1 MGCACSKPVAA
12 EVAPS
17 SSAKGGDLGM
27 RDTQPLLSANNS
39 GITDDGHYGTKDG
52 TAQNSATKS
61 SSVMSK
67 VEASPIAKS
76 PSSSAMKLLG
86 GRKRPSGDRS
96 IENISEVIE
105 VKSLDATPPPQHT
118 QPLDLRWTSLYSKLS
133 AYLLD
138 PEDLPSVLDS
148 IQSSMINNLS
158 PTEIMFIKSRVESSL
173 RSVLGIEDGELS
185 KEDTKRKSLSRKV
198 GKIVGSVSF
207 SNQSS
212 TLGKSERNSSHP
224 AALDE
229 SDGRPKSS
237 KSAYK
242 EGLLDISTVRKVFE
256 NGDMS
261 LRQLREPTVSALSD
275 VGDSS
280 QGRSR
285 RISISK
291 TTNDSVAAND
301 NCADTSARASSDP
314 DKVNLE
320 KIDIYASTFL
330 ILLHLSESRWD
341 QVAQMAK
348 AGAERAGL
356 TLDVN
361 KLALQ
366 AKKGAEKAGGGS
378 AKKKSTRERSKE
390 ILAKGATSASK
401 ASSKTSRN
409 GAEDKVPP
417 PPPSQPAAS
426 SVDSSLA
433 PPETAGIRFNSLCYI
448 ISHAIRGTRLQK
460 LVLLFHLLMPTSE
473 LNDYLNSNPVGM
485 PSWLFEVDRDVVLSY
500 DSLSYY
506 YNYDGVLLPNGDVAS
521 EAAAS
526 ASVGNSN
533 CGLHMRIDAKCA
545 VEILA
550 TVIGDALAGCAGAP
564 SSNSSSSS
572 RESCAEPVGMQRL
585 TNILSSSDPTTDA
598 RSNQFSF
605 GSWNIHDMLEMH
617 GVRPSVSLSNRT
629 LRLVETFVKCSS
641 RINTSS
647 QVSGI
652 RTGDQWSLS
661 DFVAWSSK
669 AISNTL
675 LQSIMHRLF
684 GTGMLTDELL
694 ERDLVSREW
703 LQYNAMTVSGNI
715 GNLHQ
720 FDRGT
725 SVHTVRGS
733 LTSTDKVND
742 GVTTPSTNQIIWGG
756 IGNVDGKGGLG
767 TGLLYCIDKFW
778 WDGWKSYVGWEFNSA
793 HASRDVLDSNASLST
808 KRPREIST
816 ERLVDRSPQAKFVPG
831 SCGSVEIMKENL
843 VREVDYI
850 LVPPGV
856 WNVLYKVYGGGP
868 PLPRMILPRV
878 DDEIDGSHVMTRL
891 SAASVSVEH
900 EYDSVEIVSHAKQL
914 HDSQTTLFSHPVD
927 IPSTIQVETNPWI
940 VHAQICDP
948 QQPYRRGEAGP
959 RTIRIM
965 CTPSQPL
972 WRLLAEII
980 IRLPICHSKARDQ
993 NGEGRVRLWKYCV
1006 GSDSTQQRKDL
1017 NPASRFGPWALLCP
1031 NRCTD
1036 VPVGGPLA
1044 YDEYVE
1050 RWQDY
1055 SNEQTVESVGLI
1067 DGIKIMFEY
1076 ALVAK
1081 DGSFTWPREAAAKAT
1096 ALKRVADEDNYL
1108 RLRLRGLNDEG
1119 KPLKKSLVRTQVDA
1133 MDTSGRWYRGT
1144 IVNAETVQS
1153 DSNGSTSLAPK
1164 DKFIENTHVR
1174 VHFDDGNDNHE
1185 EWIDVK
1191 SDRIAVAGRFT
1202 ASSIGKDSEHDEE
1215 SGAGSIESKLK
1226 LPMANKKKDSTTA
1239 ESNADPNS
1247 DGGCTF
1253 VGYGACGLD
1262 NLGNTCYMN
1271 SGLQCLSYLPLLRSY
1286 ILSGQFNTFG
1296 DVNRNNPLGTGGKIL
1311 EEFSELLHFMWCGKY
1326 GKRAPQKF
1334 RNLLAKCRN
1343 QYSGADQQDAQE
1355 LINDMFDMLHE
1366 DGNRVTKKPYVE
1378 ALEDEFIA
1386 KAPLSRVGEEAWR
1399 RFQRRNRS
1407 AVSDLLM
1414 GQVYNQVTCPKCSH
1428 TSKNFDPFNMLS
1440 LPFPTMPEVIFRCI
1454 VVRRGTALNCLGTLK
1469 VSDSQLGRLRTRS
1482 SSTSMMPPSK
1492 ELIFEEYIIP
1502 MSRLADIGDL
1512 KMKLQHMTGVPA
1524 ARLRMCKHEDIAST
1538 LTNDPLTKIHSKVTA
1553 LPDKEGPCVKLLQK
1567 AALDDTSTPTVA
1579 RIMAFETTLN
1589 ARHIDVS
1596 SVEESTTVTP
1606 SQHDGNESTADEMSD
1621 DEATTSAP
1629 NRTALSKA
1637 DERGAQEI
1645 LKVYGDEKECFL
1657 YDTNPSLLAKVISRR
1672 LWPESAEDFNLG
1684 LRVDAIDHRNRWFPG
1699 SVIEITTTEGK
1710 KDDDGVVGPKEV
1722 KVKVHFD
1729 NFASKWDEEY
1739 TLESFTEGRV
1749 CPLYSHASARSKP
1762 TEFVVH
1768 HRGTDA
1774 KSGEKYLFGQS
1785 FYIQCYNEW
1794 STARAGAHILAQ
1806 ASRFIESSS
1815 PLDSSKQSDRSRRD
1829 ARKVVKTL
1837 IRDLI
1842 DFDRQNIQAAVR
1854 MGGRQSASSNNAVEI
1869 SFALQEKVKA
1879 LLPLLPFEVR
1889 ITTANDPLG
1898 SHFPEE
1904 EHKYPFNLVR
1914 TIGNYMNARHS
1925 LVLDWKGKSSNSDQ
1939 ALERILYSPPPIVQH
1954 KQSHKLLKA
1963 HIQET
1968 GANDPRRSGLHI
1980 GVCLTEFCK
1989 EQQLDATGCWR
2000 CPVCKKEREG
2010 RQSMTLWNL
2019 PDILTF
2025 HMKRFNAS
2033 SRWREKITT
2042 RVDFPLTGLNMRE
2055 WCAKE
2060 SPQYRD
2066 SNEEDFVYDLVGVVN
2081 HYGGMTGGH
2090 YVATC
2095 KATSCSPDGN
2105 EDVAYDFSGSGL
2117 AETDSLPE
2125 VEPSSSGWAKIGRSK
2140 EKDLLSNGASK
2151 AVSESSEP
2159 LWLQFDDELVEPLP
2173 PQNVV
2178 SETAYVLFYKR
2189 RRMRPS
2195 NIAKYSTLLFNECNN

>member
-12 EVAPS
+12 QVARPS
-17 SSAKGGDLGM
+17 STKGDLGM
-27 RDTQPLLSANNS
+27 RDTQPLLSANN
-39 GITDDGHYGTKDG
+39 GISDDGQCGTIALG
-52 TAQNSATKS
+52 TVQSSATKS
-61 SSVMSK
+61 SSVTSE

-76 PSSSAMKLLG
+76 SSSSALKLLG
-86 GRKRPSGDRS
+86 GRKGTSGDKPV
-96 IENISEVIE
+96 ENMLEAVE
-105 VKSLDATPPPQHT
+105 AKSSDAKPPPQHNR
-118 QPLDLRWTSLYSKLS
+118 PLDPRWTSLFSKLS

-158 PTEIMFIKSRVESSL
+158 PTEIMFIKVRVESSL
-173 RSVLGIEDGELS
+173 RSVLGVEDGDLS
-185 KEDTKRKSLSRKV
+185 KEDTKRTSLSRKV

-207 SNQSS
+207 SNHSS
-212 TLGKSERNSSHP
+212 TVGKSEQGSIYP
-224 AALDE
+224 VALDE
-229 SDGRPKSS
+229 SDGRTKSS

-261 LRQLREPTVSALSD
+261 LRQLREPTVGALPD
-275 VGDSS
+275 VGDSP
-280 QGRSR
+280 QGKLSR

-291 TTNDSVAAND
+291 TTNDSVPEND
-301 NCADTSARASSDP
+301 ICADP
-314 DKVNLE
+314 GKLNLE

-330 ILLHLSESRWD
+330 ILLYLSESRWD

-366 AKKGAEKAGGGS
+366 AKKAVGGS
-378 AKKKSTRERSKE
+378 VKKKSTRERSKE
-390 ILAKGATSASK
+390 ILAKGATSV
-401 ASSKTSRN
+401 SKTSRVSVEEK
-409 GAEDKVPP
+409 APLPP
-417 PPPSQPAAS
+417 LSQPAAS
-426 SVDSSLA
+426 VNSSLA
-433 PPETAGIRFNSLCYI
+433 PPETAGIRFNSLCYM
-448 ISHAIRGTRLQK
+448 ISHATRGTRLQK

-473 LNDYLNSNPVGM
+473 LNDYLNSNPVGI

-506 YNYDGVLLPNGDVAS
+506 YNYDGVLLPNGDVVS
-521 EAAAS
+521 EAAPS
-526 ASVGNSN
+526 ASVDKSN
-533 CGLHMRIDAKCA
+533 VGLHMRIDAKCA
-545 VEILA
+545 IEILA
-550 TVIGDALAGCAGAP
+550 TVVGDALAGCAGAP
-564 SSNSSSSS
+564 SSSSSASS

-585 TNILSSSDPTTDA
+585 TNILSSSGPDTH
-598 RSNQFSF
+598 SNQVAS
-605 GSWNIHDMLEMH
+605 GSWDIHGMLDMH
-617 GVRPSVSLSNRT
+617 GVRPSVSLSNKT
-629 LRLVETFVKCSS
+629 LHLVKTFVKCSS
-641 RINTSS
+641 SVNASS
-647 QVSGI
+647 QGSGI
-652 RTGDQWSLS
+652 QTGDQWSLS

-669 AISNTL
+669 ALSNSL
-675 LQSIMHRLF
+675 LNSIMHRLF

-703 LQYNAMTVSGNI
+703 SQYNAMTASGII
-715 GNLHQ
+715 GDVHH

-725 SVHTVRGS
+725 SVRAVRGS
-733 LTSTDKVND
+733 LASTDKVD
-742 GVTTPSTNQIIWGG
+742 DEVTTPSTNPIIWGG
-756 IGNVDGKGGLG
+756 IGNVDGKGGLC
-767 TGLLYCIDKFW
+767 TGLLYCIDKVW
-778 WDGWKSYVGWEFNSA
+778 WDGWKSYVGWEFNA
-793 HASRDVLDSNASLST
+793 VDASHDVLDGNASLSRSP
-808 KRPREIST
+808 KRPRELST
-816 ERLVDRSPQAKFVPG
+816 ERLLDRSPQAKFVPG
-831 SCGSVEIMKENL
+831 SFGSVEIMKENL
-843 VREVDYI
+843 VREVDYV

-856 WNVLYKVYGGGP
+856 WNILYEIYGGGP

-878 DDEIDGSHVMTRL
+878 DDEIDGRDVMNRL
-891 SAASVSVEH
+891 CSASVSVEH
-900 EYDSVEIVSHAKQL
+900 EYDSVEIVSQAKL
-914 HDSQTTLFSHPVD
+914 PHDGLTQTSLFSHPVD

-948 QQPYRRGEAGP
+948 QQPYRRGDAGP

-965 CTPSQPL
+965 CSPSQPL
-972 WRLLAEII
+972 WRLLAETI

-993 NGEGRVRLWKYCV
+993 NGEGRARLWKYDM
-1006 GSDSTQQRKDL
+1006 GDDSTQERKDL

-1036 VPVGGPLA
+1036 VPVGGPHA

-1050 RWQDY
+1050 RWQAY
-1055 SNEQTVESVGLI
+1055 SDEQTVESAGLI

-1076 ALVAK
+1076 ALVTK

-1096 ALKRVADEDNYL
+1096 ALKRTADEDNSL
-1108 RLRLRGLNDEG
+1108 RFLLRGLNDEG
-1119 KPLKKSLVRTQVDA
+1119 KPLKKSLVRTPVDA
-1133 MDTSGRWYRGT
+1133 MDTSGRWYRGI

-1153 DSNGSTSLAPK
+1153 DSNGSTSLASK
-1164 DKFIENTHVR
+1164 DNFVENTHVR
-1174 VHFDDGNDNHE
+1174 VHFDDGTDNHQ

-1202 ASSIGKDSEHDEE
+1202 ASSLEKDSEHDEE
-1215 SGAGSIESKLK
+1215 SGAASIESKLK
-1226 LPMANKKKDSTTA
+1226 LTMANKKKDSTTA

-1247 DGGCTF
+1247 GGGCTF

-1286 ILSGQFNTFG
+1286 ILSGQFKTFG
-1296 DVNRNNPLGTGGKIL
+1296 DINRNNPLGTGGKIL

-1355 LINDMFDMLHE
+1355 LVNDMFDMLHE

-1386 KAPLSRVGEEAWR
+1386 KTPLPRVGEEAWR

-1428 TSKNFDPFNMLS
+1428 TSRNFDPFNMLS

-1469 VSDSQLGRLRTRS
+1469 LSESQIGRLRTRS

-1492 ELIFEEYIIP
+1492 ELIFEEYIVP

-1512 KMKLQHMTGVPA
+1512 KMKLQHMTGVSA
-1524 ARLRMCKHEDIAST
+1524 ARLRMCKHEEIAST
-1538 LTNDPLTKIHSKVTA
+1538 STNDPLTKIHSKVTA
-1553 LPDKEGPCVKLLQK
+1553 LPDKEGPCVKLLQN

-1596 SVEESTTVTP
+1596 SVEESTTVSP
-1606 SQHDGNESTADEMSD
+1606 PQRDGNESTADEMSD
-1621 DEATTSAP
+1621 DEATMSAP

-1637 DERGAQEI
+1637 DERGVQEI

-1657 YDTNPSLLAKVISRR
+1657 YDTNPTLLAKVISRS
-1672 LWPESAEDFNLG
+1672 LWPESAEGFNLG

-1699 SVIEITTTEGK
+1699 SVIEIVTEGK

-1762 TEFVVH
+1762 SEFVVH
-1768 HRGTDA
+1768 HRGTNA

-1794 STARAGAHILAQ
+1794 STARAGAHILSQ

-1815 PLDSSKQSDRSRRD
+1815 PLDCSKHSDRSRRD
-1829 ARKVVKTL
+1829 ARKVIKTL

-1842 DFDRQNIQAAVR
+1842 DFDRQNVQAAVK
-1854 MGGRQSASSNNAVEI
+1854 MGGRQSDEI

-1879 LLPLLPFEVR
+1879 LLPLLPFEIRV
-1889 ITTANDPLG
+1889 TAATDPLG
-1898 SHFPEE
+1898 ISHSSVD
-1904 EHKYPFNLVR
+1904 EHRYPFNLVR
-1914 TIGNYMNARHS
+1914 TIGNYMTARQS
-1925 LVLDWKGKSSNSDQ
+1925 LVLDWKGNNLNQ

-1963 HIQET
+1963 HLKET
-1968 GANDPRRSGLHI
+1968 GGNDPRRSGLNI

-1989 EQQLDATGCWR
+1989 EQQLDGTGCWR
-2000 CPVCKKEREG
+2000 CPVCKKDREG

-2060 SPQYRD
+2060 SPQYMD

-2095 KATSCSPDGN
+2095 KATKCSPNGN
-2105 EDVAYDFSGSGL
+2105 EDFAYDFSGSGL

-2125 VEPSSSGWAKIGRSK
+2125 VEPSSGGWAKIGRSK
-2140 EKDLLSNGASK
+2140 EKDSLSNGASK

-2173 PQNVV
+2173 PRNVV

-2195 NIAKYSTLLFNECNN
+2195 NIAKYSTLLVNDCT

>member
-12 EVAPS
+12 EVTPS
-17 SSAKGGDLGM
+17 SSTNSPDDLGM
-27 RDTQPLLSANNS
+27 GDTQPLLSANN
-39 GITDDGHYGTKDG
+39 GISDEGQYDNRAVGN
-52 TAQNSATKS
+52 AQNSATKS
-61 SSVMSK
+61 SE

-76 PSSSAMKLLG
+76 PSSSALKLLG
-86 GRKRPSGDRS
+86 GRKGPLGNKP
-96 IENISEVIE
+96 IENLLEV
-105 VKSLDATPPPQHT
+105 VKAKSLDATPPPQHNG
-118 QPLDLRWTSLYSKLS
+118 PSDPRWQVVYSKLS

-158 PTEIMFIKSRVESSL
+158 PTEIIFIKVRVESSL
-173 RSVLGIEDGELS
+173 RSVLGVEDGELS
-185 KEDTKRKSLSRKV
+185 KEDTKRTLLSRKV

-207 SNQSS
+207 GSS
-212 TLGKSERNSSHP
+212 TPGKSERNSIHP
-224 AALDE
+224 ALDE
-229 SDGRPKSS
+229 SDGRSKSP

-261 LRQLREPTVSALSD
+261 LRQLRGRTGSALPD
-275 VGDSS
+275 VVESP

-285 RISISK
+285 RISITK

-301 NCADTSARASSDP
+301 NCADTSAQSSSDP
-314 DKVNLE
+314 DKMDLE

-330 ILLHLSESRWD
+330 ILLYLSESRWE
-341 QVAQMAK
+341 QVAQLAK

-366 AKKGAEKAGGGS
+366 AKQGAKKAAEGS
-378 AKKKSTRERSKE
+378 VKKKSTREKSKE
-390 ILAKGATSASK
+390 ILAKEATS
-401 ASSKTSRN
+401 ASSKTSL
-409 GAEDKVPP
+409 ACVEEKVPP
-417 PPPSQPAAS
+417 SPLSLPAAS
-426 SVDSSLA
+426 ADSSLA

-448 ISHAIRGTRLQK
+448 ISHATRGTRLQK

-506 YNYDGVLLPNGDVAS
+506 YNYDGALLPNGDIVS
-521 EAAAS
+521 ETAAS
-526 ASVGNSN
+526 AASVGKSK
-533 CGLHMRIDAKCA
+533 GSLDMSVDAKCA

-550 TVIGDALAGCAGAP
+550 TVIGDALDGCAGAP
-564 SSNSSSSS
+564 SSNISASS
-572 RESCAEPVGMQRL
+572 RESCEEPMGMQRL
-585 TNILSSSDPTTDA
+585 ANILSSSTPATDA
-598 RSNQFSF
+598 YSNQVASE
-605 GSWNIHDMLEMH
+605 SWNVHDMLEMH
-617 GVRPSVSLSNRT
+617 GARPSVSLSNKT
-629 LRLVETFVKCSS
+629 LHLVKTFVKCSS
-641 RINTSS
+641 SINTSS

-652 RTGDQWSLS
+652 QTGDKWSLS

-669 AISNTL
+669 ALSNTL
-675 LQSIMHRLF
+675 LNSIMHRLF

-703 LQYNAMTVSGNI
+703 SQYNAMTVSDLSCGVHR
-715 GNLHQ
+715 L
-720 FDRGT
+720 DRGT
-725 SVHTVRGS
+725 SLEAVRGS
-733 LTSTDKVND
+733 LTSTDKVDD
-742 GVTTPSTNQIIWGG
+742 GVTTPSTNQIVWGG
-756 IGNVDGKGGLG
+756 IGNVDDKGGLG
-767 TGLLYCIDKFW
+767 TGVLYCIDKVW
-778 WDGWKSYVGWEFNSA
+778 WDRWKSYVGWEFDATN
-793 HASRDVLDSNASLST
+793 ASHDVLDGNASSARSA
-808 KRPREIST
+808 KRPRELST
-816 ERLVDRSPQAKFVPG
+816 ERLLDRSPQAKFVPG
-831 SCGSVEIMKENL
+831 SRGSVEIMKENL
-843 VREVDYI
+843 VREVDYV

-856 WNVLYKVYGGGP
+856 WNILYEIYGGGP

-878 DDEIDGSHVMTRL
+878 DDERDGGGLMDRIG
-891 SAASVSVEH
+891 AASVSVEH
-900 EYDSVEIVSHAKQL
+900 EFDSVEIVSQTEPL
-914 HDSQTTLFSHPVD
+914 LDRQTTLLSHPVD

-965 CTPSQPL
+965 CKPNQPL
-972 WRLLAEII
+972 WRLLAEIV
-980 IRLPICHSKARDQ
+980 IRLPICHSRARDQ
-993 NGEGRVRLWKYCV
+993 DGEGRARLWKYDL
-1006 GSDSTQQRKDL
+1006 GDDSTQQKKDL

-1036 VPVGGPLA
+1036 VPVGGPCA
-1044 YDEYVE
+1044 YDKYVE
-1050 RWQDY
+1050 RWQAY
-1055 SNEQTVESVGLI
+1055 SEEETVESVGLI

-1081 DGSFTWPREAAAKAT
+1081 DGNFTWPREAAAKAT
-1096 ALKRVADEDNYL
+1096 ALKRIADEDNSL
-1108 RLRLRGLNDEG
+1108 RFLLRGLDDEG
-1119 KPLKKSLVRTQVDA
+1119 KPLKKSLIRTPVDA
-1133 MDTSGRWYRGT
+1133 MDTSGRWYRGI
-1144 IVNAETVQS
+1144 IVNAETVES
-1153 DSNGSTSLAPK
+1153 DSNGSTGLASEER
-1164 DKFIENTHVR
+1164 FEENTHIR
-1174 VHFDDGNDNHE
+1174 VHFDDDIDNHE

-1202 ASSIGKDSEHDEE
+1202 ASSLGKDSEHDEE
-1215 SGAGSIESKLK
+1215 SGATSNESKLK
-1226 LPMANKKKDSTTA
+1226 LSMANKKKDSTTA

-1247 DGGCTF
+1247 GGGCTF

-1286 ILSGQFNTFG
+1286 ILSGQFKTFG
-1296 DVNRNNPLGTGGKIL
+1296 DINRNNPLGTGGRIL

-1386 KAPLSRVGEEAWR
+1386 KTPLHRVGEEAWR

-1454 VVRRGTALNCLGTLK
+1454 VVRRGTALNCLGTLQI
-1469 VSDSQLGRLRTRS
+1469 SDSQMGRLRTRS

-1512 KMKLQHMTGVPA
+1512 KMKLQHMTGISA

-1538 LTNDPLTKIHSKVTA
+1538 STSDPLTKVHSKVTA
-1553 LPDKEGPCVKLLQK
+1553 LPDKEGPCVKLLQN

-1596 SVEESTTVTP
+1596 SVEEPTTVTP
-1606 SQHDGNESTADEMSD
+1606 SQQDGNESTADEMSD
-1621 DEATTSAP
+1621 DEAAASAP
-1629 NRTALSKA
+1629 SRTALSKA

-1657 YDTNPSLLAKVISRR
+1657 YDTNPALIAKVISRS
-1672 LWPESAEDFNLG
+1672 LWPESAEGFSLG
-1684 LRVDAIDHRNRWFPG
+1684 LRVDAIDHRNHWFPG
-1699 SVIEITTTEGK
+1699 SVIEIVTTEGK
-1710 KDDDGVVGPKEV
+1710 KDDDGVVGPKDV

-1729 NFASKWDEEY
+1729 NFSSKWDEEY

-1749 CPLYSHASARSKP
+1749 CPLYSHASARPKP

-1768 HRGTDA
+1768 HRGTNA

-1794 STARAGAHILAQ
+1794 STARAGAHILSQ
-1806 ASRFIESSS
+1806 ASRFLESSS
-1815 PLDSSKQSDRSRRD
+1815 PLDCNKQLSDRSRRD
-1829 ARKVVKTL
+1829 ARKVIKNL

-1842 DFDRQNIQAAVR
+1842 DFDRQYVQAAVK

-1869 SFALQEKVKA
+1869 SLALQEKVKT

-1889 ITTANDPLG
+1889 VTTANDPLG
-1898 SHFPEE
+1898 SHFADEE
-1904 EHKYPFNLVR
+1904 QQYPFNLVR

-1925 LVLDWKGKSSNSDQ
+1925 LVLDWKGKSSNLDQ
-1939 ALERILYSPPPIVQH
+1939 TLERILYSPPPIVQH

-1963 HIQET
+1963 HIKET
-1968 GANDPRRSGLHI
+1968 GGNDPRRSGLHI

-2000 CPVCKKEREG
+2000 CPVCKKDREG
-2010 RQSMTLWNL
+2010 KQSMTLWNL
-2019 PDILTF
+2019 PDLLTF

-2042 RVDFPLTGLNMRE
+2042 RVDFPLTGLDMRE

-2066 SNEEDFVYDLVGVVN
+2066 SNDEDFVYDLVGVVN

-2095 KATSCSPDGN
+2095 KATNCSPDGN
-2105 EDVAYDFSGSGL
+2105 EDVAYDFGGPGL
-2117 AETDSLPE
+2117 AEADSLPE
-2125 VEPSSSGWAKIGRSK
+2125 VEPSSGGWAKIGRSK

-2173 PQNVV
+2173 PRNVV

-2195 NIAKYSTLLFNECNN
+2195 NIAKYSTLLVNDCA